1 MKGPTA
7 ELALQRFGLGARPGE
22 IAQIAPDVRGYL
34 AAQIG
39 RGDAAVIKTDLL
51 PSDKA
56 VQRYM
61 KLREEQ
67 AQLIANNAKAK
78 RSAEALAMQQGQ
90 PREEAKADLRQPTSP
105 DEVPRR
111 AVLVP
116 EIAARFNHAVT
127 TPNGLAERLALFW
140 INHFAISVRK
150 GGVAL
155 PLNGAF
161 EREAIRP
168 FVFGRFADMLSAV
181 ESHPAMLFYLDN
193 QFSMGPNSE
202 AGKTRKRSFNENLAR
217 EILELHTLGVD
228 GGYTQA
234 DVTSFALAITGWSF
248 VRATLPEGGM
258 YDYVQA
264 MHEPGP
270 KTVLGKVYEQGGEKQ
285 GRAVLADLAV
295 HPSTAR
301 FIARKLAQHF
311 VADDPPPT
319 LVAKL
324 TQSFQETRGDL
335 KAVTQALVTS
345 EEAWSTP
352 LTKMR
357 TPQEFIIATMRG
369 LGVQPDA
376 GQVQNWANALGQ
388 PVMAPPS
395 PKGFSDDAATWI
407 APDAV
412 KARLDWA
419 TLQAGRFGPR
429 SDPSRLAK
437 DVLGQLLT
445 DETATALARAESRQQ
460 ALALLLMAPEFQ
472 RR

>member
-1 MKGPTA
+1 VSGPTA
-7 ELALQRFGLGARPGE
+7 ELVLQRFGLGGRPGE
-22 IAQIAPDVRGYL
+22 LAQVVRDPRGYL
-34 AAQIG
+34 AAQLD
-39 RGDAAVIKTDLL
+39 RTDAAVIKIDL
-51 PSDKA
+51 PASDKA

-61 KLREEQ
+61 ALREQQ
-67 AQLIANNAKAK
+67 AKSIEANAKTRRA
-78 RSAEALAMQQGQ
+78 AETVAMLQGL
-90 PREEAKADLRQPTSP
+90 PREEAKADMPQATSP

-116 EIAARFNHAVT
+116 EIAARFNQAFA

-168 FVFGRFADMLSAV
+168 FVFGRFADMLNAV

-193 QFSMGPNSE
+193 QLSMGPNSE

-234 DVTSFALAITGWSF
+234 DVTNFALVITGWSY

-258 YDYVQA
+258 YDYIQA

-270 KTVLGKVYEQGGEKQ
+270 KTVLGKVYDQGGEKQ
-285 GRAVLADLAV
+285 GRAVLADLAK

-311 VADDPPPT
+311 VADDPPQA

-324 TQSFQETRGDL
+324 ARTFEDTGGDL
-335 KAVTQALVTS
+335 KLVTQALLTA
-345 EEAWSTP
+345 EESWHGKP
-352 LTKMR
+352 TKIR
-357 TPQEFIIATMRG
+357 TPQEFIVATMRA
-369 LGVQPDA
+369 LNAQPEP
-376 GQVQNWANALGQ
+376 GPIQFWANALGQ

-395 PKGFSDDAATWI
+395 PKGFSDDAASWI

-419 TLQAGRFGPR
+419 TLQANRFGPK
-429 SDPSRLAK
+429 SDPEKLAK
-437 DVLGQLLT
+437 DVLGRLLT
-445 DETATALARAESRQQ
+445 DETSTALQRAESRQQ
-460 ALALLLMAPEFQ
+460 ALALLLMSPEFQ